1 MSESRVGARLAEER
15 KRLDLNQAEL
25 GKIGGV
31 GKTTQLNY
39 EKGNSHP
46 DAPYLAA
53 VAAAGVDVLYV
64 LTGQRTPSREEGLSV
79 KEEVVLQNFRSL
91 SEGDQKAVQRL
102 THALKESPAD
112 EAGETDGSEGAN
124 GTAG

>member
-1 MSESRVGARLAEER
+1 MG
-15 KRLDLNQAEL
+15 LNQADF
-25 GKIGGV
+25 GQIGGV
-31 GKTTQLNY
+31 AKTTQLNY
-39 EKGNSHP
+39 EKNERVP
-46 DAPYLAA
+46 DAAYLAA

-112 EAGETDGSEGAN
+112 DNGDTGGSEDVGGA
-124 GTAG
+124 AG